1 MTDFSVALGNRIKEL
16 RKKKGFSQERLSEK
30 ADISSKYLGEI
41 ERGKVNI
48 STLVLYNLATALEVS
63 VSDLVQSEQEKIN
76 FEKEVEAFI
85 KKATSEQI
93 EKMYV
98 FIKSI
103 L

>member
-1 MTDFSVALGNRIKEL
+1 MTDFSIALGNRIKEL

-41 ERGKVNI
+41 ERGRVNI
-48 STLVLYNLATALEVS
+48 SALVLYNLATALEVS
-63 VSDLVQSEQEKIN
+63 VSDLIQSEQQKIN

-85 KKATSEQI
+85 KKATPEQMQ
-93 EKMYV
+93 KMYV

>member
-1 MTDFSVALGNRIKEL
+1 MTDFSIALGNRIKEL

-76 FEKEVEAFI
+76 FEKEVETFI
-85 KKATSEQI
+85 KKATPEQI
-93 EKMYV
+93 QKMYV